1 MANIFSILLFITT
14 AFASL
19 PLKGVDWSSVLAEEK
34 AGYTYSSAS
43 GAKQPLE
50 KILVAS
56 GVNSVRQRIWVT
68 DGDYGLDYNL
78 AIAERAH
85 AAGLT
90 IYLDF
95 HYSPSW
101 ADPGK
106 QYTPSQWAGYDLG
119 DLKWAVY
126 NYTLDTL
133 NAFASAGIPVG
144 LVSIGNEITNGLLWP
159 VGNMSKPSNVAAI
172 LHSAS
177 AGVKDSNL
185 AAQPQILLHLDN
197 GWNYDTQQWWY
208 DTVLAAGDLSAS
220 DYDVQA
226 VSYYPFYNSN
236 AMLASLKASLT
247 SMKAK
252 YGKGKNS
259 SPN

>member
-1 MANIFSILLFITT
+1 MTNILSLLLFINL
-14 AFASL
+14 AFAAI

-34 AGYTYSSAS
+34 VGHTYSSAD
-43 GAKQPLE
+43 GVKAPLE
-50 KILVAS
+50 NILVAS
-56 GVNSVRQRIWVT
+56 GVNTVRQRVWVT

-78 AIAERAH
+78 AIAKRAH

-95 HYSPSW
+95 HYSVSW

-106 QYTPSQWAGYDLG
+106 QYTPPQWAGYDLG

-126 NYTLDTL
+126 NYTLDTM
-133 NAFASAGIPVG
+133 NAFASNGIPLG
-144 LVSIGNEITNGLLWP
+144 LVSIGNEVTNGLLWP
-159 VGNMSKPSNVAAI
+159 VGSIRQPSNVAAI

-177 AGVKDSNL
+177 AGVKDSKL
-185 AAQPQILLHLDN
+185 DTQPKILIHLDN

-208 DTVLAAGDLSAS
+208 DTVLAAGDLSPS

-226 VSYYPFYNSN
+226 VSYYP
-236 AMLASLKASLT
+236 
-247 SMKAK
+247 
-252 YGKGKNS
+252 
-259 SPN
+259 